1 VFFILLNIK
10 QVIFLGNF
18 KLKQN
23 NSMQSRYFSIHFNLE
38 ETITR
43 VISSRQITAKD
54 KQQLKIAFLGH
65 ENLAEDEIT
74 LIDRILYGVRHGIL
88 EIVE

>member
-1 VFFILLNIK
+1 
-10 QVIFLGNF
+10 
-18 KLKQN
+18 
-23 NSMQSRYFSIHFNLE
+23 MQSKHFSLQFNLE

-43 VISSRQITAKD
+43 VIISRKITSKD
-54 KQQLKIAFLGH
+54 KQQLKNAFLGH
-65 ENLAEDEIT
+65 EKLAEDEIT